1 MITPLIRAS
10 RVVAVSVLLLIAAIL
25 LLSAFS
31 AQQTQDNPEETSQ
44 QSSPAATATHT
55 TTPTVRATDTQVPA
69 TFATTPSATLS
80 VSSTILSTT
89 ATTSR
94 AQKKT
99 PTSAVTRTATVSQT
113 TTISATRLA
122 RVDTDRRK
130 TIPGGTVNESNLNI
144 RTGPGTDYARKFQ
157 AYTLNAGDQIEI
169 LSHAT
174 GAGCNVSWFEIRL
187 DDESEGWVC
196 SAYVDFAAE
205 QVANIPAND
214 TYAYRKNPDSR
225 TATQRYT
232 TRNYPD
238 MRPQP
243 PLPLHQRFTPQT
255 GDNVT
260 YLTPGALYIQRET
273 DDPLKIHVLLFDLTA
288 PEFELKPALGD
299 GWLSGR
305 TRTSYMVKQN
315 EALAGINGDL
325 FADRGNPQG
334 LMIIDSHVII
344 PPKHRATFAWH
355 KDGSPFIGYFTDS
368 WTWDAEVVA
377 ADGSRRTLMH
387 LNHVCSQGD
396 LCLFNEFNKW
406 LPNQDG
412 DVKVLLDD
420 RGEVVRITQNIVG
433 EIPKGIRVL
442 QGTAESA
449 EWLREHMAI
458 SDTVDIEVRTNHP
471 LDDYTQAIS
480 GGPIILQ
487 DGEFV
492 QDCYCKLND
501 CRDVSDEY
509 LDDEPVL
516 CEDFDTSW
524 KESHYAGM
532 YMPRTGVGYDRWKQ
546 TLIVA
551 VVDGYQLGF
560 SRGMLQEEFADLLY
574 EFGAY
579 TAMELDGGGSSTM
592 VINDNVVNHP
602 SDDTGERYVANALL
616 FFWHEPSDSGVSKQV
631 RQMWTYL
638 DYQQT
643 H

>member
-1 MITPLIRAS
+1 
-10 RVVAVSVLLLIAAIL
+10 
-25 LLSAFS
+25 
-31 AQQTQDNPEETSQ
+31 
-44 QSSPAATATHT
+44 
-55 TTPTVRATDTQVPA
+55 
-69 TFATTPSATLS
+69 
-80 VSSTILSTT
+80 
-89 ATTSR
+89 
-94 AQKKT
+94 
-99 PTSAVTRTATVSQT
+99 
-113 TTISATRLA
+113 
-122 RVDTDRRK
+122 
-130 TIPGGTVNESNLNI
+130 
-144 RTGPGTDYARKFQ
+144 
-157 AYTLNAGDQIEI
+157 
-169 LSHAT
+169 
-174 GAGCNVSWFEIRL
+174 
-187 DDESEGWVC
+187 
-196 SAYVDFAAE
+196 
-205 QVANIPAND
+205 
-214 TYAYRKNPDSR
+214 
-225 TATQRYT
+225 
-232 TRNYPD
+232 
-238 MRPQP
+238 
-243 PLPLHQRFTPQT
+243 
-255 GDNVT
+255 
-260 YLTPGALYIQRET
+260 
-273 DDPLKIHVLLFDLTA
+273 
-288 PEFELKPALGD
+288 
-299 GWLSGR
+299 
-305 TRTSYMVKQN
+305 MVKQN

-458 SDTVDIEVRTNHP
+458 SDTVNIEVRTNHP